1 MAAKP
6 TEGASAG
13 HSIAPDVNHL
23 QQPMT
28 APPPNQPADEASLR
42 RMVRLDPEAPGPVT
56 ALALL
61 LVRKGALE
69 EAEPFARAA
78 VRLSP
83 GDPTAH
89 NLMGVI
95 LTESRQPQAG
105 EQHYRRVLE
114 LVERPNATLLASLAW
129 NLKSQGRM
137 EESRTLYQQAFD
149 LDPRLFTT
157 LFGWAQMEAADRR
170 FDRADELLDA
180 AEAVAPGHPGIA
192 LQRAALL
199 GRRGDYENAL
209 SLLAELEARSGAG
222 LEPGLRLD
230 LLNERGRMLD
240 RLGRYPEAFRTF
252 AEAKQVMRAM
262 TGQTYGAD
270 AAQAQARRLARVFT
284 QGRVAALPRAE
295 VRNDVAQP
303 IFITGFPRS
312 GTTMIEQTLSA
323 HPRISAGDELPII
336 GEIVETAQSLAGLPQ
351 PYPEGLS
358 DLSGPDGVRKLNLL
372 RDAYLSRAAELG
384 ATRPGADRFTDKM
397 PLNETH
403 LGLISLIFPT
413 APVIHLIR
421 HPLDVV
427 LSTFANHMTHG
438 FHCADDLVSIAR
450 HYLLTLQVVAHYRR
464 QTPLNYLAVRYEDV
478 IDDQEARVREMLAFV
493 GVDYDPRCL
502 AFHEN
507 PRYARTASHAQVGE
521 KLYDRS
527 RYRWRGYRDQ
537 LAPVIPMLEPAIR
550 LLGYEV
556 D

>member
-1 MAAKP
+1 MTSP
-6 TEGASAG
+6 PQ
-13 HSIAPDVNHL
+13 PD
-23 QQPMT
+23 
-28 APPPNQPADEASLR
+28 ADEALLR
-42 RMVRLDPEAPGPVT
+42 RMVERDPEAAGPT
-56 ALALL
+56 TQLALH

-78 VRLSP
+78 VWLSP
-83 GDPTAH
+83 DDPTTH

-95 LTESRQPQAG
+95 LTGSRQPQAG
-105 EQHYRRVLE
+105 EQHYRRVLA

-137 EESRTLYQQAFD
+137 EEARGFYQQAFD

-170 FDRADELLDA
+170 LDRAGELLDA
-180 AEAVAPGHPGIA
+180 AEAVAPGHPGIGV
-192 LQRAALL
+192 QRAVLL
-199 GRRGDYENAL
+199 GRRNDYEAAL
-209 SLLAELEARSGAG
+209 RLLAELEARSGSG
-222 LEPGLRLD
+222 LEPGMHLD

-240 RLGRYPEAFRTF
+240 RLGRYPEAFRAF
-252 AEAKQVMRAM
+252 GEAKQVMRAM
-262 TGQTYGAD
+262 TGQTYKTD
-270 AAQAQARRLARVFT
+270 AAQTQARRLARFFT
-284 QGRVAALPRAE
+284 QNRVAALPRAE
-295 VRNDVAQP
+295 VRDDVAQP
-303 IFITGFPRS
+303 IFIVGFPRS

-336 GEIVETAQSLAGLPQ
+336 GEIVETAQGLAGLSQ
-351 PYPEGLS
+351 PYPEGLA
-358 DLSGPDGVRKLNLL
+358 DLSDADGVRRLNIL

-384 ATRPGADRFTDKM
+384 ATRLGADRFTDKM

-403 LGLISLIFPT
+403 LGLISLIFPA

-438 FHCADDLVSIAR
+438 FYCADDPVSIAR

-464 QTPLNYLAVRYEDV
+464 QMPLNYLAIRYEDV

-493 GVDYDPRCL
+493 GVGYDPRCL

-550 LLGYEV
+550 LLGYGL

>member
-1 MAAKP
+1 MA
-6 TEGASAG
+6 S
-13 HSIAPDVNHL
+13 
-23 QQPMT
+23 
-28 APPPNQPADEASLR
+28 PPQNQLADEALLR
-42 RMVRLDPEAPGPVT
+42 RMVSLDPEAAGPTT

-69 EAEPFARAA
+69 DAEPFARAA

-83 GDPTAH
+83 DDPTAH

-105 EQHYRRVLE
+105 EQHYRRVLA

-137 EESRTLYQQAFD
+137 EESRAFYQQAFD

-157 LFGWAQMEAADRR
+157 LFGWAQMEAADRQ
-170 FDRADELLDA
+170 FDRAGELLGA
-180 AEAVAPGHPGIA
+180 AEAVAPDRPEVA

-199 GRRGDYENAL
+199 GRQNDYEAAL
-209 SLLAELEARSGAG
+209 GLLAEIETRFGAE
-222 LEPGLRLD
+222 LEPSLRLD
-230 LLNERGRMLD
+230 LLNEKGRMLD
-240 RLGRYPEAFRTF
+240 RLGHYPAAFHAF
-252 AEAKQVMRAM
+252 GQAKQAMRAM
-262 TGQTYGAD
+262 TGQTYRAD
-270 AAQAQARRLARVFT
+270 AAQAQARRLALVFT
-284 QGRVAALPRAE
+284 ASRFAALPRAE
-295 VRNDVAQP
+295 VRDDVAQP
-303 IFITGFPRS
+303 IFIVGFPRS

-323 HPRISAGDELPII
+323 HARISAGDELPII
-336 GEIVETAQSLAGLPQ
+336 GEIVEAAQGLTGLSQ
-351 PYPEGLS
+351 PYPEGLAG
-358 DLSGPDGVRKLNLL
+358 LSGADGVRKLNVL
-372 RDAYLSRAAELG
+372 RDAYLTRAAELG
-384 ATRPGADRFTDKM
+384 ATRAGADRFTDKM

-403 LGLISLIFPT
+403 LGLISLIFPA

-438 FHCADDLVSIAR
+438 FYCADDLVSIAR
-450 HYLLTLQVVAHYRR
+450 HYLLTLQILAHYRR
-464 QTPLNYLAVRYEDV
+464 QTPLNYLAIRYEDV
-478 IDDQEARVREMLAFV
+478 IDDQEAKVREMLAFV

-537 LAPVIPMLEPAIR
+537 LAPVIPMLEPVIR

>member
-1 MAAKP
+1 
-6 TEGASAG
+6 
-13 HSIAPDVNHL
+13 
-23 QQPMT
+23 MT
-28 APPPNQPADEASLR
+28 SPPPTQPADEALLR
-42 RMVRLDPEAPGPVT
+42 QMVRLDPDAAGPTT

-83 GDPTAH
+83 DDPTAH

-105 EQHYRRVLE
+105 EQHYRRVLA
-114 LVERPNATLLASLAW
+114 LADRPNATLLASLAW

-137 EESRTLYQQAFD
+137 EEARGFYQQAFE

-170 FDRADELLDA
+170 FDRAEELLDA
-180 AEAVAPGHPGIA
+180 AETVAPDHPGVA
-192 LQRAALL
+192 LQRAGLL
-199 GRRGDYENAL
+199 GRRNQHASAL
-209 SLLAELEARSGAG
+209 ALLAETEARFGAG
-222 LEPGLRLD
+222 LELGLRLE
-230 LLNERGRMLD
+230 LLNERGRLLD
-240 RLGRYPEAFRTF
+240 RLGRHPEAFGAF
-252 AEAKQVMRAM
+252 GEAKQVMRAM
-262 TGQTYGAD
+262 TGQTYMAD
-270 AAQAQARRLARVFT
+270 AAQAQARRLVRFFT
-284 QGRVAALPRAE
+284 QGRLAALPRAE
-295 VRNDVAQP
+295 VRGDVAQP
-303 IFITGFPRS
+303 IFIAGFPRS

-336 GEIVETAQSLAGLPQ
+336 GEIVEMAQSLAGLSQ
-351 PYPEGLS
+351 PYPEGLA
-358 DLSGPDGVRKLNLL
+358 DLSGEDGVRKLNIL
-372 RDAYLSRAAELG
+372 RDAYLARAAELG
-384 ATRPGADRFTDKM
+384 ATRVGADRFTDKM

-403 LGLISLIFPT
+403 LGLISLIFPA

-438 FHCADDLVSIAR
+438 FYCADDLVSIAR

-464 QTPLNYLAVRYEDV
+464 QLPLNYLAIRYEDV
-478 IDDQEARVREMLAFV
+478 IGDQEAKVREMLAFV
-493 GVDYDPRCL
+493 GVDYDARCL

-507 PRYARTASHAQVGE
+507 PRYARTASHAQIGE

-550 LLGYEV
+550 VLGYGL